1 MRKLCFM
8 NKIDLV
14 KNSFWLVLVLI
25 MVFCM
30 SHFTIK
36 AQTDALH
43 QQVLK
48 LSNHADVM
56 RGTLALSVYNVN
68 DNTPVY
74 QFNENKFVKP
84 ASILKLITTGV
95 ALDQFGA
102 LHRIKTVLGYS
113 GSIQNGVLK
122 GNLII
127 KGNGDPTFGSNR
139 FGEEYTLSY
148 ILQQYAMA
156 ILNAGI
162 TSIDGNI
169 LVDASNFDTAVNS
182 PKWLWEDIGNY
193 YGAGAAGF
201 NVQENKYVI
210 EFSSAETGEK
220 TQIIN
225 TYPNLKGLEL
235 INEVRVGEAG
245 SGDNAYVFGAP
256 FTNQQYVRGT
266 IPPHKKS
273 FKIKAALP
281 NPALFFA
288 QTLKARLQTNG
299 IACKGQAKS
308 HYSIEG
314 CDRMGD
320 QIYTYESP
328 PLKDIVYQ
336 TNYKSINLYAECL
349 LKMFAAGC
357 NTAGNANSGVST
369 LQNFFNTKGF
379 SESDYQLHDGS
390 GLSPI
395 NKLTTAFFT
404 QNLIEMY
411 NSANSEV
418 WMNSL
423 SIAGHP
429 NKNGYLG
436 NMLQNTAAANN
447 LQVKSGYMDGV
458 RSYAGFVKDKQNR
471 LLAFTF
477 VVNDYT
483 CTANEMKKLMEPVM
497 RSLAELN

>member
-1 MRKLCFM
+1 MHHIKFLRT
-8 NKIDLV
+8 
-14 KNSFWLVLVLI
+14 SFWTI
-25 MVFCM
+25 VFFSTMLCV
-30 SHFTIK
+30 SNQSLK
-36 AQTDALH
+36 AQTEALH
-43 QQVLK
+43 QQVKK
-48 LSNHADVM
+48 LSNHPEVM
-56 RGTLALSVYNVN
+56 RGTLALSVFNVQ
-68 DNTPVY
+68 DKKPVY

-95 ALDQFGA
+95 ALDQLGA

-113 GSIQNGVLK
+113 GSIQDGVLR

-127 KGNGDPTFGSNR
+127 KGNGDPTFGSDR
-139 FGEEYTLSY
+139 FGDEYSLPH
-148 ILQQYAMA
+148 ILQQFSMA
-156 ILNAGI
+156 IFNAGI
-162 TSIDGNI
+162 TSIDGDI

-201 NVQENKYVI
+201 NVQENKYVV
-210 EFSSAETGEK
+210 EFSSKETGEK

-225 TYPNLKGLEL
+225 TYPVLKGVEL

-256 FTNQQYVRGT
+256 FTNHQYIRGT
-266 IPPHKKS
+266 IPPNKKS
-273 FKIKAALP
+273 FKI
-281 NPALFFA
+281 N
-288 QTLKARLQTNG
+288 
-299 IACKGQAKS
+299 
-308 HYSIEG
+308 
-314 CDRMGD
+314 
-320 QIYTYESP
+320 
-328 PLKDIVYQ
+328 Q

-369 LQNFFNTKGF
+369 LKNYFDGKGF
-379 SESDYQLHDGS
+379 SENDYQLHDGS

-395 NKLTTAFFT
+395 NKLTAAFFT
-404 QNLIEMY
+404 QNLIELY
-411 NSANSEV
+411 NSAHSEV

-429 NKNGYLG
+429 DKKGYLG
-436 NMLQNTAAANN
+436 NMLENTAAANN
-447 LQVKSGYMDGV
+447 LQVKSGYMEGV

-483 CTANEMKKLMEPVM
+483 CSAAEMKKLMEPVM
-497 RSLAELN
+497 LSLAD